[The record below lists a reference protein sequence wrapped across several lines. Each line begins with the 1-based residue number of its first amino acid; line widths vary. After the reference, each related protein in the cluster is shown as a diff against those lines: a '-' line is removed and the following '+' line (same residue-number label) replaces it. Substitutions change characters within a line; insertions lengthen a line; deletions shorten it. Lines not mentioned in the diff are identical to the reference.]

1 MKQEKIKSYNPSEIE
16 PRWQAI
22 WEKMGLFRAEE
33 SRPKA
38 GQPRAEKF
46 YGLVEFPY
54 PSGDGLHTGHPRS
67 YTAMD
72 IICRKRR
79 MEGYSVL
86 YPIGFDSFGLPTE
99 NYAIKRKVNPKI
111 ITKENIAIFTRQLK
125 SLGFSFDWSRVLST
139 SDPEY
144 YKWTQ
149 WIFIKLFEHG
159 LAYKAKENINWCTS
173 CKIGLANEEV
183 VGGVCERCGSE
194 VIKKER
200 EQWILKI
207 TKYADRLIDDL
218 KNVDYLDRI
227 KDQQI
232 NWIGRSEGATIKF
245 EVASDKKYSEILLAS
260 NNKSKKERIEKLLK
274 NEGLNVKVLIPQDL
288 KIEPIDVEE
297 NGTLEENAKKKA
309 LAYRG
314 KTDLPILGLDTGL
327 FIDNKII
334 DPVKVKRN
342 ALRGKNEK
350 DLTQEEIAQHLIDFY
365 MDIAKKN
372 GGTTDAYWKDVS
384 VLSLPD
390 GSIKTAENIREIILT
405 DKIVGKV
412 DIYFPLRSFYI
423 SKTTGKYINEQN
435 EKEEFLE
442 LSPFADSLKKL
453 LGGGDLLN
461 VFTTRPDTIFGA
473 TFLVIAYN
481 HPLIVN
487 REPLIAN
494 YEEIEKYINN
504 IKKAGPRLASLELK
518 KTGVEIK
525 GIKAINPATKKEI
538 PIFVADYV
546 SMDYGTGAIMA
557 VPGHDTR
564 DYAFAKRHNL
574 TIIEVVVPLN
584 NAQEKTQNNAESV
597 NQRLPAGKAGSDQRE
612 SALSEAYEGD
622 GININSGILNGLET
636 KEAIEKAIKL
646 FGEKTT
652 NYHLRDWI
660 FSRQRYW
667 GEPIPL
673 IFCPEC
679 KKLMENSKFEIR
691 NSKQIQNSEINEGE
705 ILNPGWVA
713 VSEKDL
719 PVELP
724 EVKDFMPTK
733 DGNSPLAKAKD
744 WVKTKCPKCGGEAR
758 RETDVMPNWAGS
770 NWYFLAYAMRGAK
783 SVKLKA
789 KSEKQGSDIIWD
801 KEKLKYWTPVDWYN
815 GGMEHT
821 TLHLLYSRFI
831 YKFLYDI
838 GVVPKEC
845 GPEPYKKRTAHGMI
859 LGEGGIKMSKSKG
872 NVINP
877 DDYVKEYGADTVR
890 LYEMFMGPFDQA
902 IPWEGKSVIGVSR
915 FLSRVWELGVKFLT
929 PSRESRIVNRESY
942 ENIER
947 LLNQTIKKV
956 GEDIEQMKFNTAV
969 SQMMILLNEMEK
981 AKDLPQE
988 VFEKFLIILFPFAPH
1003 ITEEIW
1009 QSLRTKNEKRK
1020 VKNEDSKFP
1029 SYAKASAGKQI
1040 PNSKFKS
1047 ISEEPWPEYDE
1058 KLIKKDIFSLVVQV
1072 NGKVREM
1079 IECPMGISESEAKEK
1094 ALSSSKIIGWTRGKE
1109 IIKIIFVKDKLINFV
1124 VK

>member
-1 MKQEKIKSYNPSEIE
+1 MPYDPEKIEKK
-16 PRWQAI
+16 WQAI
-22 WEKMGLFRAEE
+22 WEKTGIFHAKENKE
-33 SRPKA
+33 KK
-38 GQPRAEKF
+38 KF

-149 WIFIKLFEHG
+149 WIFLQLFKHG

-227 KDQQI
+227 KNQQI
-232 NWIGRSEGATIKF
+232 NWIGRSEGASIKF
-245 EVASDKKYSEILLAS
+245 EIRNQKSETIS
-260 NNKSKKERIEKLLK
+260 NN
-274 NEGLNVKVLIPQDL
+274 LNPNDQ
-288 KIEPIDVEE
+288 
-297 NGTLEENAKKKA
+297 NYLE
-309 LAYRG
+309 
-314 KTDLPILGLDTGL
+314 
-327 FIDNKII
+327 
-334 DPVKVKRN
+334 
-342 ALRGKNEK
+342 
-350 DLTQEEIAQHLIDFY
+350 
-365 MDIAKKN
+365 
-372 GGTTDAYWKDVS
+372 
-384 VLSLPD
+384 
-390 GSIKTAENIREIILT
+390 
-405 DKIVGKV
+405 
-412 DIYFPLRSFYI
+412 
-423 SKTTGKYINEQN
+423 
-435 EKEEFLE
+435 
-442 LSPFADSLKKL
+442 
-453 LGGGDLLN
+453 
-461 VFTTRPDTIFGA
+461 VFTTRADTIFGA
-473 TFLVIAYN
+473 TFLVIAPD
-481 HPLIVN
+481 HSLIVN
-487 REPLIAN
+487 SESLIEN
-494 YEEIEKYINN
+494 YEEIEKYISD
-504 IKKAGPRLASLELK
+504 IKKASPRLVNLGLK

-538 PIFVADYV
+538 PVFIADYV

-564 DYAFAKRHNL
+564 DYAFAKRYNL
-574 TIIEVVVPLN
+574 PIEIVVKPTDDLKSEIRN
-584 NAQEKTQNNAESV
+584 PKSETNSKFKIQNSNFAE
-597 NQRLPAGKAGSDQRE
+597 
-612 SALSEAYEGD
+612 SEAYEGD
-622 GININSGILNGLET
+622 GININSGFLNGLET
-636 KEAIEKAIKL
+636 KEAQKKIIAWLKENKL
-646 FGEKTT
+646 GDKTI

-673 IFCPEC
+673 IFCPKC
-679 KKLMENSKFEIR
+679 KKLMENTKYEIR
-691 NSKQIQNSEINEGE
+691 NTKHNEGE

-713 VSEKDL
+713 VPEKDL
-719 PVELP
+719 PIELP
-724 EVKDFMPTK
+724 EIKDFIPTK
-733 DGNSPLAKAKD
+733 DGDSPLAKAKD
-744 WVKTKCPKCGGEAR
+744 WVKVKCPKCGCEAR

-770 NWYFLAYAMRGAK
+770 NWYYIAYTI
-783 SVKLKA
+783 
-789 KSEKQGSDIIWD
+789 SENSKFEIRNTKQM
-801 KEKLKYWTPVDWYN
+801 KYWTPVDWYN

-838 GVVPKEC
+838 GAVPREC

-902 IPWEGKSVIGVSR
+902 IPWEGKSVIGVNR
-915 FLSRVWELGVKFLT
+915 FLSRVWDLGESVKLKAK
-929 PSRESRIVNRESY
+929 SEKHGSKIQGQESKDL
-942 ENIER
+942 ER

-969 SQMMILLNEMEK
+969 SQMMIFLNEIEK
-981 AKDLPQE
+981 AKDLAQE
-988 VFEKFLIILFPFAPH
+988 VFKKFLIILSPFAPH
-1003 ITEEIW
+1003 LAEELW
-1009 QSLRTKNEKRK
+1009 EKLGHK
-1020 VKNEDSKFP
+1020 
-1029 SYAKASAGKQI
+1029 
-1040 PNSKFKS
+1040 KS
-1047 ISEEPWPEYDE
+1047 ISLEPWPEYDE
-1058 KLIKKDIFSLVVQV
+1058 KLIKKDVFSLVVQV

-1079 IECPMGISESEAKEK
+1079 IECSIGISELEVKEK
-1094 ALSSSKIIGWTRGKE
+1094 ALSSSKIIGWTSGKE
-1109 IIKIIFVKDKLINFV
+1109 IIKVIYVQDKLINFV

>member
-1 MKQEKIKSYNPSEIE
+1 MMPYDPEKIEKK
-16 PRWQAI
+16 WQAI
-22 WEKMGLFRAEE
+22 WEKTGIFHAKENKE
-33 SRPKA
+33 KK
-38 GQPRAEKF
+38 KF

-149 WIFIKLFEHG
+149 WIFLQLFKHG

-227 KDQQI
+227 KNQQI
-232 NWIGRSEGATIKF
+232 NWIGRSEGASIKF
-245 EVASDKKYSEILLAS
+245 EIRNQKSETIS
-260 NNKSKKERIEKLLK
+260 NN
-274 NEGLNVKVLIPQDL
+274 LNPNDQ
-288 KIEPIDVEE
+288 
-297 NGTLEENAKKKA
+297 NYLE
-309 LAYRG
+309 
-314 KTDLPILGLDTGL
+314 
-327 FIDNKII
+327 
-334 DPVKVKRN
+334 
-342 ALRGKNEK
+342 
-350 DLTQEEIAQHLIDFY
+350 
-365 MDIAKKN
+365 
-372 GGTTDAYWKDVS
+372 
-384 VLSLPD
+384 
-390 GSIKTAENIREIILT
+390 
-405 DKIVGKV
+405 
-412 DIYFPLRSFYI
+412 
-423 SKTTGKYINEQN
+423 
-435 EKEEFLE
+435 
-442 LSPFADSLKKL
+442 
-453 LGGGDLLN
+453 
-461 VFTTRPDTIFGA
+461 VFTTRADTIFGA
-473 TFLVIAYN
+473 TFLVIAPD
-481 HPLIVN
+481 HSLIVN
-487 REPLIAN
+487 SESLIEN
-494 YEEIEKYINN
+494 YEEIEKYISD
-504 IKKAGPRLASLELK
+504 IKKASPRLVNLGLK

-538 PIFVADYV
+538 PVFIADYV

-564 DYAFAKRHNL
+564 DYAFAKRYNL
-574 TIIEVVVPLN
+574 PIEIVVKPTDDLKSEIRN
-584 NAQEKTQNNAESV
+584 PKSETNSKFKIQNSNFAE
-597 NQRLPAGKAGSDQRE
+597 
-612 SALSEAYEGD
+612 SEAYEGD
-622 GININSGILNGLET
+622 GININSGFLNGLET
-636 KEAIEKAIKL
+636 KEAQKKIIAWLKENKL
-646 FGEKTT
+646 GDKTI

-673 IFCPEC
+673 IFCPKC
-679 KKLMENSKFEIR
+679 KKLMENTKYEIR
-691 NSKQIQNSEINEGE
+691 NTKHNEGE

-713 VSEKDL
+713 VPEKDL
-719 PVELP
+719 PIELP
-724 EVKDFMPTK
+724 EIKDFIPTK
-733 DGNSPLAKAKD
+733 DGDSPLAKAKD
-744 WVKTKCPKCGGEAR
+744 WVKVKCPKCGCEAR

-770 NWYFLAYAMRGAK
+770 NWYYIAYTI
-783 SVKLKA
+783 
-789 KSEKQGSDIIWD
+789 SENSKFEIRNTKQM
-801 KEKLKYWTPVDWYN
+801 KYWTPVDWYN

-838 GVVPKEC
+838 GAVPREC

-902 IPWEGKSVIGVSR
+902 IPWEGKSVIGVNR
-915 FLSRVWELGVKFLT
+915 FLSRVWDLGESVKLKAK
-929 PSRESRIVNRESY
+929 SEKHGSKIQGQESKDL
-942 ENIER
+942 ER

-969 SQMMILLNEMEK
+969 SQMMIFLNEIEK
-981 AKDLPQE
+981 AKDLAQE
-988 VFEKFLIILFPFAPH
+988 VFKKFLIILSPFAPH
-1003 ITEEIW
+1003 LAEELW
-1009 QSLRTKNEKRK
+1009 EKLGHK
-1020 VKNEDSKFP
+1020 
-1029 SYAKASAGKQI
+1029 
-1040 PNSKFKS
+1040 KS
-1047 ISEEPWPEYDE
+1047 ISLEPWPEYDE
-1058 KLIKKDIFSLVVQV
+1058 KLIKKDVFSLVVQV

-1079 IECPMGISESEAKEK
+1079 IECSIGISELEVKEK
-1094 ALSSSKIIGWTRGKE
+1094 ALSSSKIIGWTSGKE
-1109 IIKIIFVKDKLINFV
+1109 IIKVIYVQDKLINFV

>member
-1 MKQEKIKSYNPSEIE
+1 MPYDPEKIEKK
-16 PRWQAI
+16 WQAI
-22 WEKMGLFRAEE
+22 WEKTGIFHAKENKE
-33 SRPKA
+33 KK
-38 GQPRAEKF
+38 KF

-149 WIFIKLFEHG
+149 WIFLQLFKHG

-227 KDQQI
+227 KNQQI
-232 NWIGRSEGATIKF
+232 NWIGRSEGASIKF
-245 EVASDKKYSEILLAS
+245 EIRNQKSETIS
-260 NNKSKKERIEKLLK
+260 NN
-274 NEGLNVKVLIPQDL
+274 LNPNDQ
-288 KIEPIDVEE
+288 
-297 NGTLEENAKKKA
+297 NYLE
-309 LAYRG
+309 
-314 KTDLPILGLDTGL
+314 
-327 FIDNKII
+327 
-334 DPVKVKRN
+334 
-342 ALRGKNEK
+342 
-350 DLTQEEIAQHLIDFY
+350 
-365 MDIAKKN
+365 
-372 GGTTDAYWKDVS
+372 
-384 VLSLPD
+384 
-390 GSIKTAENIREIILT
+390 
-405 DKIVGKV
+405 
-412 DIYFPLRSFYI
+412 
-423 SKTTGKYINEQN
+423 
-435 EKEEFLE
+435 
-442 LSPFADSLKKL
+442 
-453 LGGGDLLN
+453 
-461 VFTTRPDTIFGA
+461 VFTTRADTIFGA
-473 TFLVIAYN
+473 TFLVIAPD
-481 HPLIVN
+481 HSLIVN
-487 REPLIAN
+487 SESLIEN
-494 YEEIEKYINN
+494 YEEIEKYISD
-504 IKKAGPRLASLELK
+504 IKKASPRLVNLGLK

-538 PIFVADYV
+538 PVFIADYV

-564 DYAFAKRHNL
+564 DYAFAKRYNL
-574 TIIEVVVPLN
+574 PIEIVVKPTDDLKSEIRN
-584 NAQEKTQNNAESV
+584 PKSETNSKFKIQNSNFAE
-597 NQRLPAGKAGSDQRE
+597 
-612 SALSEAYEGD
+612 SEAYEGD
-622 GININSGILNGLET
+622 GININSGFLNGLET
-636 KEAIEKAIKL
+636 KEAQKKIIAWLKENKL
-646 FGEKTT
+646 GDKTI

-673 IFCPEC
+673 IFCPKC
-679 KKLMENSKFEIR
+679 KKLMENTKYEIR
-691 NSKQIQNSEINEGE
+691 NTKHNEGE

-713 VSEKDL
+713 VPEKDL
-719 PVELP
+719 PIELP
-724 EVKDFMPTK
+724 EIKDFIPTK
-733 DGNSPLAKAKD
+733 DGDSPLAKAKD
-744 WVKTKCPKCGGEAR
+744 WVKVKCPKCGCEAR

-770 NWYFLAYAMRGAK
+770 NWYYIAYTI
-783 SVKLKA
+783 
-789 KSEKQGSDIIWD
+789 SENSKFEIRNTKQM
-801 KEKLKYWTPVDWYN
+801 KYWTPVDWYN

-838 GVVPKEC
+838 GAVPREC

-902 IPWEGKSVIGVSR
+902 IPWEGKSVIGVNR
-915 FLSRVWELGVKFLT
+915 FLSRVWDLGESVKLKAK
-929 PSRESRIVNRESY
+929 SEKHGSKIQGQESKDL
-942 ENIER
+942 ER

-969 SQMMILLNEMEK
+969 SQMMIFLNEIEK
-981 AKDLPQE
+981 AKDLAQE
-988 VFEKFLIILFPFAPH
+988 VFEKFLIILSPFAPH
-1003 ITEEIW
+1003 ITEELYQLLKSEIRNPK
-1009 QSLRTKNEKRK
+1009 SET
-1020 VKNEDSKFP
+1020 
-1029 SYAKASAGKQI
+1029 
-1040 PNSKFKS
+1040 NSNFRS
-1047 ISEEPWPEYDE
+1047 ISEEPWPKYDE
-1058 KLIKKDIFSLVVQV
+1058 KLIKKDVFSLVVQV

-1079 IECPMGISESEAKEK
+1079 IECPIGISESEAKEK
-1094 ALSSSKIIGWTRGKE
+1094 ALSSSKIIGWTRDKE
-1109 IIKIIFVKDKLINFV
+1109 IVKVIYVQDKLINFV

>member
-1 MKQEKIKSYNPSEIE
+1 MQYEPEKIEKK
-16 PRWQAI
+16 WQDI
-22 WEKMGLFRAEE
+22 WEKAGLFHAKEN
-33 SRPKA
+33 K
-38 GQPRAEKF
+38 GIKKF

-79 MEGYSVL
+79 TEGYSVL

-111 ITKENIAIFTRQLK
+111 ITKENIAVFTRQLK

-183 VGGVCERCGSE
+183 VGGVCERCGGE

-207 TKYADRLIDDL
+207 TKYADRLADDL
-218 KNVDYLDRI
+218 KNVDYLDSI

-232 NWIGRSEGATIKF
+232 NWIGRSEGASIKF
-245 EVASDKKYSEILLAS
+245 EI
-260 NNKSKKERIEKLLK
+260 
-274 NEGLNVKVLIPQDL
+274 
-288 KIEPIDVEE
+288 
-297 NGTLEENAKKKA
+297 
-309 LAYRG
+309 
-314 KTDLPILGLDTGL
+314 
-327 FIDNKII
+327 
-334 DPVKVKRN
+334 RN
-342 ALRGKNEK
+342 QK
-350 DLTQEEIAQHLIDFY
+350 
-365 MDIAKKN
+365 
-372 GGTTDAYWKDVS
+372 
-384 VLSLPD
+384 SLPCRQA
-390 GSIKTAENIREIILT
+390 GET
-405 DKIVGKV
+405 
-412 DIYFPLRSFYI
+412 I
-423 SKTTGKYINEQN
+423 SNDLNSNDQN
-435 EKEEFLE
+435 FLE
-442 LSPFADSLKKL
+442 
-453 LGGGDLLN
+453 

-473 TFLVIAYN
+473 TFLVISPEHEILKN
-481 HPLIVN
+481 LESGILN
-487 REPLIAN
+487 I
-494 YEEIEKYINN
+494 EEIKKYTEEA
-504 IKKAGPRLASLELK
+504 KK
-518 KTGVEIK
+518 KTDEEKFNTNKEKTGIEIK

-538 PIFVADYV
+538 PIFIADYV
-546 SMDYGTGAIMA
+546 SMDYGTGGIMA
-557 VPGHDTR
+557 VPGHDAR
-564 DYAFAKRHNL
+564 DYAFAKQYNL
-574 TIIEVVVPLN
+574 PIEIVVKPTDDLKSEIRN
-584 NAQEKTQNNAESV
+584 PKSETNSKFKIQNSNFAE
-597 NQRLPAGKAGSDQRE
+597 
-612 SALSEAYEGD
+612 SEAYEGN
-622 GININSGILNGLET
+622 GININSGFLNGLGT
-636 KEAIEKAIKL
+636 KEAQRKIITWLKENKL
-646 FGEKTT
+646 GDKTI

-679 KKLMENSKFEIR
+679 KKLMENSKLETR
-691 NSKQIQNSEINEGE
+691 NSKQIQNSKFKIPNSDFTEGE
-705 ILNPGWVA
+705 ILNLGWVA
-713 VSEKDL
+713 VPEKDL

-724 EVKDFMPTK
+724 EIKDFMPTE
-733 DGNSPLAKAKD
+733 DGDSPLAKAKD

-770 NWYFLAYAMRGAK
+770 NWYFLAYAI
-783 SVKLKA
+783 
-789 KSEKQGSDIIWD
+789 SENTKYEIRNTKQM
-801 KEKLKYWTPVDWYN
+801 KYWMPVDWYN

-838 GVVPKEC
+838 GAVPKEC
-845 GPEPYKKRTAHGMI
+845 GLEPYKKRTAHGMI

-877 DDYVKEYGADTVR
+877 DDYIKEYGADTVR

-902 IPWEGKSVIGVSR
+902 IPWEGKSVIGVNR

-929 PSRESRIVNRESY
+929 PSRESLIVNRESHGD
-942 ENIER
+942 IER

-981 AKDLPQE
+981 TKDLPQE
-988 VFEKFLIILFPFAPH
+988 IFEKFLIILSPFAPH
-1003 ITEEIW
+1003 ITEELY
-1009 QSLRTKNEKRK
+1009 QLLKSLPCRPAGEIRNPKSEK
-1020 VKNEDSKFP
+1020 
-1029 SYAKASAGKQI
+1029 
-1040 PNSKFKS
+1040 NSKFKS

-1058 KLIKKDIFSLVVQV
+1058 KSIKKNVFSLVVQV

-1079 IECPMGISESEAKEK
+1079 IECPIDISESEAKEK
-1094 ALSSSKIIGWTRGKE
+1094 ALSSSKIIGWTSGKE
-1109 IIKIIFVKDKLINFV
+1109 IVKVIYVQDKLINFV

>member
-1 MKQEKIKSYNPSEIE
+1 MMPYDPEKIEKK
-16 PRWQAI
+16 WQAI
-22 WEKMGLFRAEE
+22 WEKTGIFHAKENKE
-33 SRPKA
+33 KK
-38 GQPRAEKF
+38 KF

-149 WIFIKLFEHG
+149 WIFLQLFKHG

-227 KDQQI
+227 KNQQI
-232 NWIGRSEGATIKF
+232 NWIGRSEGASIKF
-245 EVASDKKYSEILLAS
+245 EIRNQKSETIS
-260 NNKSKKERIEKLLK
+260 NN
-274 NEGLNVKVLIPQDL
+274 LNPNDQ
-288 KIEPIDVEE
+288 
-297 NGTLEENAKKKA
+297 NYLE
-309 LAYRG
+309 
-314 KTDLPILGLDTGL
+314 
-327 FIDNKII
+327 
-334 DPVKVKRN
+334 
-342 ALRGKNEK
+342 
-350 DLTQEEIAQHLIDFY
+350 
-365 MDIAKKN
+365 
-372 GGTTDAYWKDVS
+372 
-384 VLSLPD
+384 
-390 GSIKTAENIREIILT
+390 
-405 DKIVGKV
+405 
-412 DIYFPLRSFYI
+412 
-423 SKTTGKYINEQN
+423 
-435 EKEEFLE
+435 
-442 LSPFADSLKKL
+442 
-453 LGGGDLLN
+453 
-461 VFTTRPDTIFGA
+461 VFTTRADTIFGA
-473 TFLVIAYN
+473 TFLVIAPD
-481 HPLIVN
+481 HSLIVN
-487 REPLIAN
+487 SESLIEN
-494 YEEIEKYINN
+494 YEEIEKYISD
-504 IKKAGPRLASLELK
+504 IKKASPRLVNLGLK

-538 PIFVADYV
+538 PVFIADYV

-564 DYAFAKRHNL
+564 DYAFAKRYNL
-574 TIIEVVVPLN
+574 PIEIVVKPTDDLKSEIRN
-584 NAQEKTQNNAESV
+584 PKSETNSKFKIQNSNFAE
-597 NQRLPAGKAGSDQRE
+597 
-612 SALSEAYEGD
+612 SEAYEGD
-622 GININSGILNGLET
+622 GININSGFLNGLET
-636 KEAIEKAIKL
+636 KEAQKKIIAWLKENKL
-646 FGEKTT
+646 GDKTI

-673 IFCPEC
+673 IFCPKC
-679 KKLMENSKFEIR
+679 KKLMENTKYEIR
-691 NSKQIQNSEINEGE
+691 NTKHNEGE

-713 VSEKDL
+713 VPEKDL
-719 PVELP
+719 PIELP
-724 EVKDFMPTK
+724 EIKDFIPTK
-733 DGNSPLAKAKD
+733 DGDSPLAKAKD
-744 WVKTKCPKCGGEAR
+744 WVKVKCPKCGCEAR

-770 NWYFLAYAMRGAK
+770 NWYYIAYTI
-783 SVKLKA
+783 
-789 KSEKQGSDIIWD
+789 SENSKFEIRNTKQM
-801 KEKLKYWTPVDWYN
+801 KYWTPVDWYN

-838 GVVPKEC
+838 GAVPREC

-902 IPWEGKSVIGVSR
+902 IPWEGKSVIGVNR
-915 FLSRVWELGVKFLT
+915 FLSRVWDLGESVKLKAK
-929 PSRESRIVNRESY
+929 SEKHGSKIQGQESKDL
-942 ENIER
+942 ER

-969 SQMMILLNEMEK
+969 SQMMIFLNEIEK
-981 AKDLPQE
+981 AKDLAQE
-988 VFEKFLIILFPFAPH
+988 VFEKFLIILSPFAPH
-1003 ITEEIW
+1003 ITEELYQLLKSEIRNPK
-1009 QSLRTKNEKRK
+1009 SET
-1020 VKNEDSKFP
+1020 
-1029 SYAKASAGKQI
+1029 
-1040 PNSKFKS
+1040 NSNFRS
-1047 ISEEPWPEYDE
+1047 ISEEPWPKYDE
-1058 KLIKKDIFSLVVQV
+1058 KLIKKDVFSLVVQV

-1079 IECPMGISESEAKEK
+1079 IECPIGISESEAKEK
-1094 ALSSSKIIGWTRGKE
+1094 ALSSSKIIGWTRDKE
-1109 IIKIIFVKDKLINFV
+1109 IVKVIYVQDKLINFV